1 LKVRKLD
8 VKETHMFKGKKIFG
22 LVAILAGSMITPAIA
37 QTPDKGCI
45 VLKSV
50 AETEQA
56 VVNAKGEKSTKLVP
70 LSKVVP
76 GGEVIWTV
84 TANNIC
90 KLPSDKVSVDLPVP
104 EHMTYVASSAIGPG
118 ADIQFS
124 VDGKTFAAADAL
136 TVVENGATRKARAEE
151 YRRVRWTFKNSL
163 APEAQAFGRFRAVVN

>member
-1 LKVRKLD
+1 MIMGNRKLL
-8 VKETHMFKGKKIFG
+8 G
-22 LVAILAGSMITPAIA
+22 LVALIACAFGSQAFA
-37 QTPDKGCI
+37 QTQTQGCI
-45 VLKSV
+45 VLKST
-50 AETEQA
+50 AETEKE
-56 VVNAKGEKSTKLVP
+56 VVNDKGEKTKTLVP
-70 LSKVVP
+70 AGKVVP
-76 GGEVIWTV
+76 GTEVIWTV

-90 KLPSDKVSVDLPVP
+90 KVPSDKVSVDLPVP